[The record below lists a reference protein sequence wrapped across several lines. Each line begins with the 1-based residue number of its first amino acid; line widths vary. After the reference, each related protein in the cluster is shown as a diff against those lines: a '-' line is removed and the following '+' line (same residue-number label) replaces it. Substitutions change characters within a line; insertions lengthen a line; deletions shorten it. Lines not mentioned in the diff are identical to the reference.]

1 MSATAETAGATASA
15 GLCLNRGVQ
24 EGSRRAIVAAFA
36 ANCGIAVAKF
46 IGFAFTGSAGMLAE
60 AVHSVADTGNQAL
73 LLIGSKRASRPATPE
88 HPFGFGR
95 ERYFWS
101 FVVALVLFT
110 LGGSFAI
117 YEGIDKLRH
126 PHDPGGLAWAIGVL
140 LVAVVLESYSFATA
154 VREANHERGKQR
166 WLRFLQRAK
175 SPELPVVL
183 LEDSG
188 ALVGLAF
195 ALIGVV
201 LSKVTGNARFDALGS
216 LAIGLLLCAIAG
228 FLAVEMKGLL
238 IGEAA
243 SLDME
248 ERAAEALRNAPA
260 VRRLIHLRTEHL
272 GPDEL
277 LVGAK
282 LEFDA
287 TLTFVQL
294 AAAIDVVEEQL
305 RAAVPEA
312 RVVYIEP
319 DVHRD
324 AP

>member
-1 MSATAETAGATASA
+1 MAIAD
-15 GLCLNRGVQ
+15 LWLNREVQ
-24 EGSRRAIVAAFA
+24 EGSRKAIVAAFA

-46 IGFAFTGSAGMLAE
+46 VGFAFTGSAGMLAE

-73 LLIGSKRASRPATPE
+73 LLVGSKRAARPATTE

-101 FVVALVLFT
+101 FVVALVLFS
-110 LGGSFAI
+110 LGGAFAI
-117 YEGIDKLRH
+117 YEGVDKLRH
-126 PHDPGGLAWAIGVL
+126 PHSPDGFWWAIGVL
-140 LVAVVLESYSFATA
+140 AIAVALESYSFATA
-154 VREANHERGKQR
+154 VREANRERGHQS
-166 WLRFLQRAK
+166 WVRFLQGAK